1 MTPDSMAF
9 CGVGSEDVGD
19 WAMRECAG
27 SRFKDARLGK
37 RFLYIVSSMDKAFGE
52 SIPVAFQDWSNT
64 KAAYRFFAND
74 EVHEGEILQGHL
86 QSTAQRFSATDGSI
100 LVLHDTTE
108 FTYHR
113 EHPEQIGYTKSI
125 NSGRDKKGRLRSHKV
140 CGVLMHSSLAMTRD
154 GLPLGLAAVKLW
166 TRAKFKGTNARKKKI
181 NPTRVAIAEK
191 ESVRWLEN
199 VETATTL
206 LAEPSRLI
214 HIGDRESDIYELFCK
229 CQALGTH
236 FLVRTCVDRLAADGV
251 CKVSDMMAETAI
263 KGNHFIAVSDGKGG
277 VEQASLEIKYRHM
290 IIRPPIGKQRLY
302 PALKLTVIHAKEL
315 HPPKHRKAIDW
326 KLLTDLAVTSKS
338 QAIEQLTIYAM
349 RWKIEVY
356 HKILKSGCRIEAAK
370 LRTAQ
375 RLTNLIAVSCILAWR
390 VFWMT
395 MLNRTHKNT
404 SPQIALTST
413 EMQLLDHLVK
423 DRNSRASKDTK
434 LPPTLSHY
442 LIKIARLGGYLARA
456 SDPPPGNITMWK
468 GLSRLVD
475 IKIGAIAATKLV
487 GN

>member
-1 MTPDSMAF
+1 MA
-9 CGVGSEDVGD
+9 
-19 WAMRECAG
+19 
-27 SRFKDARLGK
+27 
-37 RFLYIVSSMDKAFGE
+37 
-52 SIPVAFQDWSNT
+52 PHT
-64 KAAYRFFAND
+64 
-74 EVHEGEILQGHL
+74 
-86 QSTAQRFSATDGSI
+86 
-100 LVLHDTTE
+100 
-108 FTYHR
+108 
-113 EHPEQIGYTKSI
+113 
-125 NSGRDKKGRLRSHKV
+125 RS
-140 CGVLMHSSLAMTRD
+140 LTHS
-154 GLPLGLAAVKLW
+154 
-166 TRAKFKGTNARKKKI
+166 
-181 NPTRVAIAEK
+181 
-191 ESVRWLEN
+191 
-199 VETATTL
+199 
-206 LAEPSRLI
+206 I